1 MKITKENIFKLK
13 KVIKIKIKII
23 LLYIIN
29 NYLSII
35 INLSIITK

>member
-23 LLYIIN
+23 LFYIIN
-29 NYLSII
+29 NYLLIIIILSII
-35 INLSIITK
+35 IK